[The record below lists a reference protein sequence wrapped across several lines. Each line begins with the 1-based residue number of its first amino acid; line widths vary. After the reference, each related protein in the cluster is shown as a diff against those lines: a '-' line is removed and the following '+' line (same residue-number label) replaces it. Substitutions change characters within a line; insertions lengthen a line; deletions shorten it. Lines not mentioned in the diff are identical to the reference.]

1 MNRPRGF
8 RRFELLALALLSMI
22 DLQRALRDLVF

>member
-8 RRFELLALALLSMI
+8 RRFELLMFALLSSI
-22 DLQRALRDLVF
+22 DLQRALRDLMF

>member
-8 RRFELLALALLSMI
+8 RRFELLMLALLSTI
-22 DLQRALRDLVF
+22 DLQRSLRDLMF

>member
-8 RRFELLALALLSMI
+8 RRFELLVLVLLSTI
-22 DLQRALRDLVF
+22 DLQRAVRDLML

>member
-8 RRFELLALALLSMI
+8 RRFEQFVFALLSTI
-22 DLQRALRDLVF
+22 DLQRALRDLMF